1 MTATTSAARPADFV
15 KHYPA
20 AELAA
25 EATKARLVAEA
36 GAAAGVRV
44 PAVLDVDEAAGT
56 IRYEYVDCPTSLLDL
71 MSDRSATPAL
81 ILAQVELAGAAL
93 GALHQA
99 LPTVGFPRGRRSE
112 RFTRALGPE
121 SSPGAVSAGA
131 VPPAAVSPGA
141 GSPAVLQH
149 GDFGY
154 SNVRFGPTGELV
166 VIDPSPNGYV
176 TVDPLNVDHP
186 ELDLALIGSN
196 FVGRTVRPLAMGR
209 TIRLGP
215 DLFAALLQ
223 GYEGAAG
230 HPVDR
235 ARLRA
240 YTQATVR
247 AFADWCQKGRPQ
259 VLVPLARLL
268 ERNMP

>member
-1 MTATTSAARPADFV
+1 MTVRAPAARPVDFV
-15 KHYPA
+15 KHYPL

-25 EATKARLVAEA
+25 EATKARLMAEA

-44 PAVLDVDEAAGT
+44 PAVLDVDEATGA
-56 IRYEYVDCPTSLLDL
+56 IRYEHVECPTSLLDL
-71 MSDRSATPAL
+71 MSDRTATPAL
-81 ILAQVELAGAAL
+81 ILAQVEQAGAAL
-93 GALHQA
+93 GALHRV
-99 LPTVGFPRGRRSE
+99 LPTAGFPRARRSGL
-112 RFTRALGPE
+112 FDRALGDDRWPLE
-121 SSPGAVSAGA
+121 A
-131 VPPAAVSPGA
+131 GA

-166 VIDPSPNGYV
+166 VIDPSPNAYV

-215 DLFAALLQ
+215 DLFDALLQ

-230 HPVDR
+230 GPPVDR

-247 AFADWCQKGRPQ
+247 AFAHWCQRGRPQ
-259 VLVPLARLL
+259 ILVPLARLL

>member
-1 MTATTSAARPADFV
+1 MTARVTGARAADFV
-15 KHYPA
+15 KRYPP
-20 AELAA
+20 AELAV
-25 EATKARLVAEA
+25 EATKARLMAEA
-36 GAAAGVRV
+36 GAAVGVRV
-44 PAVLDVDEAAGT
+44 PAVLDVDETAGA
-56 IRYEYVDCPTSLLDL
+56 IRYEHVECPTSLLDL

-93 GALHQA
+93 GALHRV
-99 LPTVGFPRGRRSE
+99 LPTVGFPQSRRSE
-112 RFTRALGPE
+112 RFERYLRPHR
-121 SSPGAVSAGA
+121 SSLPRGAASSLA
-131 VPPAAVSPGA
+131 
-141 GSPAVLQH
+141 LQH

-154 SNVRFGPTGELV
+154 SNVRFSPTGELV

-186 ELDLALIGSN
+186 ELDLALIASN
-196 FVGRTVRPLAMGR
+196 FVGRTVRPVAMGR

-223 GYEGAAG
+223 GYDGAAAG
-230 HPVDR
+230 PPVDR
-235 ARLRA
+235 DRLRA

-247 AFADWCQKGRPQ
+247 AFAHWCQRGRPQ

>member
-1 MTATTSAARPADFV
+1 MTVRAPAAGPADFV
-15 KHYPA
+15 KRYPA

-25 EATKARLVAEA
+25 EATKARLMAEA

-44 PAVLDVDEAAGT
+44 PAVLDVDEANGT
-56 IRYEYVDCPTSLLDL
+56 IRYEHVECPTSLLDL
-71 MSDRSATPAL
+71 MSDRTATPAL

-93 GALHQA
+93 GALHRA
-99 LPTVGFPRGRRSE
+99 LPTAGFPRERRSGL
-112 RFTRALGPE
+112 FQRALASDGSTSGGFAVLE
-121 SSPGAVSAGA
+121 HGAVS
-131 VPPAAVSPGA
+131 PT
-141 GSPAVLQH
+141 VLQH

-196 FVGRTVRPLAMGR
+196 FVGRTMRPVAMGR

-223 GYEGAAG
+223 GYEGATG
-230 HPVDR
+230 RPVDK
-235 ARLRA
+235 ALLRLCTR
-240 YTQATVR
+240 ATVR
-247 AFADWCQKGRPQ
+247 AFAHWCQRGRPQ

>member
-1 MTATTSAARPADFV
+1 MTVAIPAVSPVDFV
-15 KHYPA
+15 KYYPA

-25 EATKARLVAEA
+25 EAAKARLMAEA
-36 GAAAGVRV
+36 GAAVGVRV
-44 PAVLDVDEAAGT
+44 PAVLDVDEAAGA

-81 ILAQVELAGAAL
+81 ILAQVEQAGAAL
-93 GALHQA
+93 GALHRA

-112 RFTRALGPE
+112 RFTRALGPGWTPPGGV
-121 SSPGAVSAGA
+121 SPAVLQHGAV
-131 VPPAAVSPGA
+131 
-141 GSPAVLQH
+141 SPAVLQH

-154 SNVRFGPTGELV
+154 SNVRFGPTGDLV

-176 TVDPLNVDHP
+176 TVDALNVDHP

-196 FVGRTVRPLAMGR
+196 FVGRTVRPVAMGR

-223 GYEGAAG
+223 GYEGRAA
-230 HPVDR
+230 HSVDR
-235 ARLRA
+235 ARLRV
-240 YTQATVR
+240 YTRATVR
-247 AFADWCQKGRPQ
+247 AFADWCGKGRPQ

>member
-1 MTATTSAARPADFV
+1 MTVTTSAGHPVDFV

-20 AELAA
+20 PELAA
-25 EATKARLVAEA
+25 EAAKARLLAEA
-36 GAAAGVRV
+36 GAAVGVRV
-44 PAVLDVDEAAGT
+44 PAVLDVDEAAGS

-93 GALHQA
+93 GALHRA

-112 RFTRALGPE
+112 RFARALGPQW
-121 SSPGAVSAGA
+121 SSAGA
-131 VPPAAVSPGA
+131 ASQDAV
-141 GSPAVLQH
+141 SPAVLQH

-154 SNVRFGPTGELV
+154 SNVRFGPTGDLV

-223 GYEGAAG
+223 GYEDAAG
-230 HPVDR
+230 HPIDR

-247 AFADWCQKGRPQ
+247 AFADWCRKGRPQ

>member
-1 MTATTSAARPADFV
+1 MTVRAPAGPVDFV

-25 EATKARLVAEA
+25 EVTKARLMVEA

-44 PAVLDVDEAAGT
+44 PAVLDVDEAAGA
-56 IRYEYVDCPTSLLDL
+56 IRYENVACPTSLLDL
-71 MSDRSATPAL
+71 MSDRTATSTL
-81 ILAQVELAGAAL
+81 ILTQVEQAGAAL
-93 GALHQA
+93 GALHRV
-99 LPTVGFPRGRRSE
+99 LPTAGFPRARRSRWFE
-112 RFTRALGPE
+112 RALGPE
-121 SSPGAVSAGA
+121 PASLHPSP
-131 VPPAAVSPGA
+131 PL
-141 GSPAVLQH
+141 VLQH

-154 SNVRFGPTGELV
+154 SNIRFGPTGGLV
-166 VIDPSPNGYV
+166 VIDPSPNRYV
-176 TVDPLNVDHP
+176 TVDPLNVDHR
-186 ELDLALIGSN
+186 ELDLALIASN
-196 FVGRTVRPLAMGR
+196 FVGRTVRPVAMGR

-215 DLFAALLQ
+215 DLFAALLE

-230 HPVDR
+230 GPPIDR

-240 YTQATVR
+240 YTRATVA
-247 AFADWCQKGRPQ
+247 AFAHWCQRGRPQ

>member
-1 MTATTSAARPADFV
+1 MTATTAAGHPVDFV
-15 KHYPA
+15 KHYPPT
-20 AELAA
+20 ELAA
-25 EATKARLVAEA
+25 EAAKARLMAEA
-36 GAAAGVRV
+36 GAAVGVRV
-44 PAVLDVDEAAGT
+44 PAVLDVDEAAGA
-56 IRYEYVDCPTSLLDL
+56 IRYEYVECPTSLLDL

-81 ILAQVELAGAAL
+81 ILVQVELAGAAL
-93 GALHQA
+93 GALHRA

-112 RFTRALGPE
+112 GFTRVLGPE
-121 SSPGAVSAGA
+121 WSSPGAV
-131 VPPAAVSPGA
+131 
-141 GSPAVLQH
+141 SPAVLQH

-196 FVGRTVRPLAMGR
+196 FVGRTLRPLAMAR

-230 HPVDR
+230 HPIDR
-235 ARLRA
+235 ARLRV

-247 AFADWCQKGRPQ
+247 AFAHWCQKGRPQ

>member
-1 MTATTSAARPADFV
+1 MRAATTWAGRPREFV
-15 KHYPA
+15 KHYPVD
-20 AELAA
+20 ELAA
-25 EATKARLVAEA
+25 EALKARLMAEA
-36 GAAAGVRV
+36 GAAVGVRV
-44 PAVLDVDEAAGT
+44 PAVLDVDEDAAS
-56 IRYEYVDCPTSLLDL
+56 IRYEHVECPTSLLDL
-71 MSDRSATPAL
+71 MSDRAATPAL
-81 ILAQVELAGAAL
+81 ILAQVERAGAAL
-93 GALHQA
+93 GALHRV
-99 LPTVGFPRGRRSE
+99 LPTAAFPRGVRSD
-112 RFTRALGPE
+112 RFTLALGPE
-121 SSPGAVSAGA
+121 QPELPGSQV
-131 VPPAAVSPGA
+131 
-141 GSPAVLQH
+141 VLQH

-154 SNVRFGPTGELV
+154 SNVRFSPTGELV
-166 VIDPSPNGYV
+166 VIDPSPNRYV

-196 FVGRTVRPLAMGR
+196 FVGRTVRPVAMGR

-230 HPVDR
+230 RPVDR
-235 ARLRA
+235 DRLRA

-247 AFADWCQKGRPQ
+247 AFADWCRKGRPQ

>member
-1 MTATTSAARPADFV
+1 M
-15 KHYPA
+15 
-20 AELAA
+20 
-25 EATKARLVAEA
+25 
-36 GAAAGVRV
+36 
-44 PAVLDVDEAAGT
+44 
-56 IRYEYVDCPTSLLDL
+56 
-71 MSDRSATPAL
+71 
-81 ILAQVELAGAAL
+81 
-93 GALHQA
+93 
-99 LPTVGFPRGRRSE
+99 
-112 RFTRALGPE
+112 
-121 SSPGAVSAGA
+121 
-131 VPPAAVSPGA
+131 
-141 GSPAVLQH
+141 LQH

-166 VIDPSPNGYV
+166 VIDPSPNSYV
-176 TVDPLNVDHP
+176 TVDPLSVDHP

-196 FVGRTVRPLAMGR
+196 FVGRTVRPVAMGR

-230 HPVDR
+230 GPLVDR
-235 ARLRA
+235 VRLRA

-247 AFADWCQKGRPQ
+247 AFAHWCQRGRPQ